1 MKGAKIDT
9 TLYTSHSSRGA
20 VNRKLMNKGLS
31 LDALVKIGDWSNSN
45 NIKTYYS
52 QEQEKGV
59 AGAKASGDE
68 EEITI
73 TVSKNL
79 FGANV

>member
-1 MKGAKIDT
+1 MKGAKINT

-45 NIKTYYS
+45 YQNLLFS
-52 QEQEKGV
+52 GAGDRGGRGKGKWR
-59 AGAKASGDE
+59 GGRDNNNS
-68 EEITI
+68 
-73 TVSKNL
+73 N
-79 FGANV
+79 